1 LKEEQ
6 TYLQLECNEIEGS
19 IKEIMAQIKAHQDSE
34 EHIDVK
40 ILGLELTEEMQRKKF
55 EDQ

>member
-6 TYLQLECNEIEGS
+6 TYLQLECNEIDGS